1 MKIKYTVSLGEEFL
15 NSRLGFIR
23 LFEGSPTYFET
34 EAEAEA
40 EAFKFAENFID
51 FIEIESVSL
60 SL

>member
-1 MKIKYTVSLGEEFL
+1 MKRKYIVSLGGDLL
-15 NSRLGFIR
+15 NSQIGFIR

-34 EAEAEA
+34 KAEAEA
-40 EAFKFAENFID
+40 EAFKFAENFMD

>member
-1 MKIKYTVSLGEEFL
+1 MKQYIVSLGEEFL
-15 NSRLGFIR
+15 NSQLGFIR

-40 EAFKFAENFID
+40 EAFKFAENFMD
-51 FIEIESVSL
+51 FIEIEAVNL